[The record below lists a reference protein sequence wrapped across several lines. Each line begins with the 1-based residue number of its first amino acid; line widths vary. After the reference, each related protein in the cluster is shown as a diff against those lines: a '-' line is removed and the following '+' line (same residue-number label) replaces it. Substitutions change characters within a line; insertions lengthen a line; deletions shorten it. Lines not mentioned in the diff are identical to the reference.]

1 MIEGRGLIG
10 VRTLPDAAGSGRAGH
25 CAPTQSVHRPAPVAA
40 RRHAAHGAEVG
51 YAAFTASDDDCVYT
65 DGVGALS
72 RVRVF
77 TVGRTR
83 SGGCNVSS
91 LIALSPLPDVPGM
104 PGEGVRECYP
114 SRRRLHAGLP
124 FRFRADSTYRN
135 HTIPTRATRI
145 PHVIGSCDIVLPAV
159 FRGD

>member
-10 VRTLPDAAGSGRAGH
+10 VRTLPDSADSGRARGH
-25 CAPTQSVHRPAPVAA
+25 CAPQLVHRPAPLAA

-65 DGVGALS
+65 DGVGALTRG
-72 RVRVF
+72 RVGS
-77 TVGRTR
+77 VGRTR

-135 HTIPTRATRI
+135 HTIPTCTTPL
-145 PHVIGSCDIVLPAV
+145 PHVLGFC
-159 FRGD
+159 